1 MKVRQHSLPVLQ
13 NLLKRDPSAYRE
25 EFEAIWRQYLAAL
38 EAFRLGGASQ
48 KKTRGDD
55 ERKLGDLATFVAH
68 CGVHYQEA
76 SKRFATDL
84 VALLKD
90 RCATLQPDLRLRLAQ
105 AAALARSKGL
115 LDPLILADLC
125 FELIRPYADD
135 GYPCVG

>member
-55 ERKLGDLATFVAH
+55 KRQLGDLATFVAH

-76 SKRFATDL
+76 SKRFAVDI

-90 RCATLQPDLRLRLAQ
+90 RCATLQL
-105 AAALARSKGL
+105 S
-115 LDPLILADLC
+115 LIH
-125 FELIRPYADD
+125 I
-135 GYPCVG
+135 

>member
-1 MKVRQHSLPVLQ
+1 MLQ

-38 EAFRLGGASQ
+38 EAFRFGGASQ

-76 SKRFATDL
+76 SKRSPPRFSSFERTA
-84 VALLKD
+84 AR
-90 RCATLQPDLRLRLAQ
+90 RCSRIYGYASQ

-115 LDPLILADLC
+115 RIPWSWRTLC
-125 FELIRPYADD
+125 FELILR
-135 GYPCVG
+135 